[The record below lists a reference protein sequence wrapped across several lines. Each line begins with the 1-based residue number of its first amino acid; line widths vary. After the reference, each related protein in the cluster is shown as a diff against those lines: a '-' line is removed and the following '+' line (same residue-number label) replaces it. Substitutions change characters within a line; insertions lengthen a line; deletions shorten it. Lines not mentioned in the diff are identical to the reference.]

1 MVQDRQDDTLTL
13 TGEAGSKHQQPRTGQ
28 RPVTAALADARD
40 EVAAEAQALGDKAGE
55 KAAVEADAVK
65 DEAVRALEAFS
76 GSLRSARDEFHG
88 ERLGFVGDMLGV
100 AASRLSDAARS
111 MDDVTSNEMIE
122 AVRRYARRNP
132 TGFLAMS
139 AFAGFALGRV
149 ATATGGRTQPASVP
163 IRTQTGPAMPRQTPG
178 LTPGLPGTGYTPGGH
193 LP

>member
-13 TGEAGSKHQQPRTGQ
+13 TGAAGSKHDQSRTGQ

-40 EVAAEAQALGDKAGE
+40 EVAAEAQALGEKAGE
-55 KAAVEADAVK
+55 KAVIEADAVK

-76 GSLRSARDEFHG
+76 GSLRSARDEFQG

-100 AASRLSDAARS
+100 AASRLTDAARS
-111 MDDVTSNEMIE
+111 MDDVTSSEMIE

-132 TGFLAMS
+132 TGFLAMT

-149 ATATGGRTQPASVP
+149 ATASGGRTQPAP
-163 IRTQTGPAMPRQTPG
+163 IRTRTEPAMPRPA
-178 LTPGLPGTGYTPGGH
+178 PAIPGTGYTPGGH